1 MAPQNDGSLQE
12 VPPQTAMNVLSS
24 TALSGLQAAQL
35 RLDAAANNVA
45 NVQTPG
51 YRRQTVAQQATSGG
65 GVQAQLKR
73 APQAG
78 AALEQDVVEQISATY
93 AFKANLR
100 TLQTQQR
107 TLGAL
112 LNTQT

>member
-1 MAPQNDGSLQE
+1 
-12 VPPQTAMNVLSS
+12 MNALSS

-35 RLDAAANNVA
+35 RLDAAASNIA
-45 NVQTPG
+45 NANTPG
-51 YRRQTVAQQATSGG
+51 YRRVSALQQATPDG
-65 GVQAQLKR
+65 GVQAQLQR

-78 AALEQDVVEQISATY
+78 AALEQDVVEQLSATY

-100 TLQTQQR
+100 TLQAQQQ

-112 LNTQT
+112 LDTQA

>member
-1 MAPQNDGSLQE
+1 MKA
-12 VPPQTAMNVLSS
+12 LSS

-45 NVQTPG
+45 NAQTPG
-51 YRRQTVAQQATSGG
+51 YRRETVAQQSAPGG
-65 GVQAQLKR
+65 GVQAQLQR
-73 APQAG
+73 APQPG
-78 AALEQDVVEQISATY
+78 AALEQDVVEQDVVEQLAATY

-100 TLQTQQR
+100 TLQTQQH

-112 LNTQT
+112 LDTRA

>member
-1 MAPQNDGSLQE
+1 
-12 VPPQTAMNVLSS
+12 MNALSS

-45 NVQTPG
+45 NLQTPG
-51 YRRQTVAQQATSGG
+51 YRRETVAQQATPGG
-65 GVQAQLKR
+65 GVQTQVQR

-78 AALEQDVVEQISATY
+78 AALEQDVVEQLSAIY

-112 LNTQT
+112 LDTQA